1 MANLRD
7 IKRRIGSVENTQKI
21 TSALK
26 LASAPKLR
34 RATLAVEAARP
45 YAVHMRATLEDV
57 ARGSSDAENALM
69 TPHDEVRTLGV
80 VVVTS
85 DRGLAGAFNNQI
97 IKRVDRMLAERADV
111 NVKLYL
117 VGRKVND
124 FFKKRRPKEIELAEL
139 IGPGVTYA
147 QAAAIARQI
156 AHSYEEGELD
166 QVLIVFNEFVT
177 TMTQRPTTQ
186 QLLPIVPSESEE
198 EAEEVAPYE
207 IEPDAQRLLA
217 VLAPKALEIQIFR
230 AMLESQAGE
239 HAARMT
245 AMESATRNSEE
256 LIESLT
262 LQYNRA
268 RQAAITRELVE
279 IVSGA
284 EAL

>member
-1 MANLRD
+1 VPNLRD
-7 IKRRIGSVENTQKI
+7 IKRRIVTVENTQKI
-21 TSALK
+21 TSAMK
-26 LASAPKLR
+26 MVSAAKLR
-34 RATLAVEAARP
+34 RATHAVEAARP
-45 YAVHMRATLEDV
+45 YAVHMRSTLEQV

-97 IKRVDRMLAERADV
+97 IKRVDQMLAERADA

-124 FFKKRRPKEIELAEL
+124 FFKKRRPDDIELSEL

-147 QAAAIARQI
+147 QAAAVARQI

-186 QLLPIVPSESEE
+186 QLLPIVPSELEE
-198 EAEEVAPYE
+198 E
-207 IEPDAQRLLA
+207 D
-217 VLAPKALEIQIFR
+217 
-230 AMLESQAGE
+230 
-239 HAARMT
+239 
-245 AMESATRNSEE
+245 
-256 LIESLT
+256 
-262 LQYNRA
+262 
-268 RQAAITRELVE
+268 
-279 IVSGA
+279 
-284 EAL
+284 